1 MAKTAVWV
9 RAAVTAV
16 ELSGDDPTA
25 LLAVLD
31 AAFAETARVHRA
43 RLRADGDRGRIA
55 SSIAREATSLRR
67 LRAAPRSPDRGARLL
82 ARWMRSLAPAT
93 RADAARALDAS
104 DVETVRRCV
113 PAATPLPEHL
123 VATAGFVVARALQRG
138 GRVLRPAQWTEL
150 LDAAEGRA
158 VLADADTRAID
169 RALRLLGRATEL
181 VALAAEA
188 P

>member
-1 MAKTAVWV
+1 MAMTAVWV

-16 ELSGDDPTA
+16 ALSGDDPTA

-31 AAFAETARVHRA
+31 AGGADAARGHRA
-43 RLRADGDRGRIA
+43 RLRGEGERVRIA
-55 SSIAREATSLRR
+55 SSIAREAAALRR
-67 LRAAPRSPDRGARLL
+67 LHAVPRSPDRGARLL
-82 ARWMRSLAPAT
+82 ARWMRGLAPAT

-104 DVETVRRCV
+104 DAEAVRRCV

-123 VATAGFVVARALQRG
+123 AATAGFILARSLQRE
-138 GRVLRPAQWTEL
+138 GRVLRPSQWTEL

-169 RALRLLGRATEL
+169 RVLRLLGRASEL
-181 VALAAEA
+181 VALAAEV